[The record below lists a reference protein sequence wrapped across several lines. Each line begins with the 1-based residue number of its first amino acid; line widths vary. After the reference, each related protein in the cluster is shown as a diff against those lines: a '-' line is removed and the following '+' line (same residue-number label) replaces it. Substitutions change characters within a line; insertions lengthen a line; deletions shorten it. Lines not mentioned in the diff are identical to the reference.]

1 MWTLWK
7 TVQPLWTHL
16 QSPAWPKTPT
26 PRLPLPV
33 ASKIP
38 TQQSHWG
45 SAGALHQPAPQYWR
59 LVMMRPCWSA
69 DPLDTL
75 VTATAPLWNQ
85 GIHSHFYPASAFF
98 LTETHLAAP
107 VKGLGTQ
114 SVGYLC
120 SPIALKGITVR
131 GFGGGPG
138 KEGPTTFEIS
148 MSIAPWS
155 LTANC
160 SLLH

>member
-1 MWTLWK
+1 
-7 TVQPLWTHL
+7 
-16 QSPAWPKTPT
+16 
-26 PRLPLPV
+26 
-33 ASKIP
+33 
-38 TQQSHWG
+38 
-45 SAGALHQPAPQYWR
+45 
-59 LVMMRPCWSA
+59 MMRPCWSA

-120 SPIALKGITVR
+120 SPVALKGITVR

-138 KEGPTTFEIS
+138 KEGPTAFEIS